1 MAVFSTN
8 LIIYKHTDFEQTFV
22 LEDGQSNSAKD
33 LTGFTGSC
41 KMQRTLN
48 LGGLTAFNLAFTN
61 RTLGKVRISLTS
73 AQTANIADC
82 KYFYELMLTD
92 PNGVVDLTGFTG
104 QSQLRK
110 SPSNPRFADIQV
122 GIKSAAD
129 GVINISIASTIT
141 KFLQG
146 GRHVY
151 DVILTRPSGFKLVA
165 FEGNAN
171 VRSGINTMVHYFGSP

>member
-1 MAVFSTN
+1 M
-8 LIIYKHTDFEQTFV
+8 
-22 LEDGQSNSAKD
+22 
-33 LTGFTGSC
+33 
-41 KMQRTLN
+41 
-48 LGGLTAFNLAFTN
+48 
-61 RTLGKVRISLTS
+61 
-73 AQTANIADC
+73 
-82 KYFYELMLTD
+82 
-92 PNGVVDLTGFTG
+92 TGFTG

-110 SPSNPRFADIQV
+110 SPFNPRFADIQV